1 MASVNPTSPKAKYD
15 AVIIG
20 GGHNGL
26 VTAAYLAKAGLSVAV
41 FERRHVLGGCA
52 VTEELWPGFKISR
65 LSYVNSL
72 FRPEIIRDLELKKHG
87 FEMLPRDPSS
97 FTPFLDGRSLLLGPD
112 KEMSTREIA
121 KFSKK
126 DSEKYHE
133 YEDYLGK
140 AAEILEPMMAMIP
153 PNPGKLSFGD
163 IAAYGGFA
171 LKNRKAIKQNWGEIF
186 RMLTGSATD
195 LLNEWF
201 ESEELKTTLATDAV
215 IGANASPSMPGT
227 AYILFHHVMGE
238 CNGVRGVWGYMKGGM
253 GSISTAV
260 ASAARSFGADIF
272 VSSPI
277 IKIKT
282 VDGKAVG
289 VVTQSGQEIAARAV
303 ISGIDPNLTF
313 NKLVEEKELPPE
325 FVKAVRRINYD
336 SASVKINLAL
346 SELPN
351 FTACP
356 GTQAGPQHRGT
367 IHICPNMQYIEEA
380 YADSIVGR
388 PSRSP
393 ILECTIPSVV
403 DPSVAP
409 PGKHVMN
416 IFTQYGP
423 YALKNGKTWDQEK
436 EAYADR
442 CIDILAQYAPNIK
455 NAILHRDVVTPLDM
469 EREYSLTGGSIF
481 HGRMTLDQMFHM
493 RPVPGYANY
502 KTPVKG
508 LYMCASGTHPGG
520 GVMGTPGMNAA
531 KVIVKELR

>member
-1 MASVNPTSPKAKYD
+1 
-15 AVIIG
+15 
-20 GGHNGL
+20 
-26 VTAAYLAKAGLSVAV
+26 
-41 FERRHVLGGCA
+41 
-52 VTEELWPGFKISR
+52 
-65 LSYVNSL
+65 
-72 FRPEIIRDLELKKHG
+72 
-87 FEMLPRDPSS
+87 
-97 FTPFLDGRSLLLGPD
+97 
-112 KEMSTREIA
+112 
-121 KFSKK
+121 
-126 DSEKYHE
+126 
-133 YEDYLGK
+133 
-140 AAEILEPMMAMIP
+140 
-153 PNPGKLSFGD
+153 
-163 IAAYGGFA
+163 
-171 LKNRKAIKQNWGEIF
+171 
-186 RMLTGSATD
+186 
-195 LLNEWF
+195 
-201 ESEELKTTLATDAV
+201 
-215 IGANASPSMPGT
+215 
-227 AYILFHHVMGE
+227 
-238 CNGVRGVWGYMKGGM
+238 
-253 GSISTAV
+253 
-260 ASAARSFGADIF
+260 
-272 VSSPI
+272 
-277 IKIKT
+277 
-282 VDGKAVG
+282 
-289 VVTQSGQEIAARAV
+289 
-303 ISGIDPNLTF
+303 
-313 NKLVEEKELPPE
+313 
-325 FVKAVRRINYD
+325 
-336 SASVKINLAL
+336 VKINLAL